1 MPTQFPFA
9 DCRKATTKAQFV
21 HDWEITV
28 PAHVQCTCIVL
39 EGSGMD
45 PLQSLAVGNAT
56 RPPRLNLAPQHNTG
70 ALAARRKHIALT
82 GAGVLQGPAA
92 RCETWK
98 GAERDVS
105 VRWALQKG
113 MQAGWQDCASNQGP
127 ASGHPAAC
135 RPDGALL
142 SRGQTQGMLSHRQ
155 PCSGLSPPGSALDLL
170 AG

>member
-45 PLQSLAVGNAT
+45 PLQSLAMGNAT
-56 RPPRLNLAPQHNTG
+56 RPPRLNLAPQLNTG

-92 RCETWK
+92 RCETWN

-105 VRWALQKG
+105 VRWHCKRECR
-113 MQAGWQDCASNQGP
+113 QAGKTVP
-127 ASGHPAAC
+127 ATGV
-135 RPDGALL
+135 L
-142 SRGQTQGMLSHRQ
+142 
-155 PCSGLSPPGSALDLL
+155 LL
-170 AG
+170 ATQQHAGLTGHC